1 MSGEKDWKA
10 DQTGNRRADQTVDQ
24 TGHQTGNKTV
34 YQTGSQTVNQSG
46 NQRIAGTIS
55 FLDSF
60 LRENLAELIMYI
72 GFMFI
77 FPGIFYFYNVRTDAV
92 RYASLLAI
100 VWFLIWEG
108 SGFLKAKRRHE
119 ELLEIERK
127 APAELLGLPEAKTV
141 IEKDYQRILE
151 KVYHDKVETESAGRE
166 FRRETADYYGMWVH
180 QIKTPIAALRVLL
193 QSGIMTDGTDSGG
206 PAEERFFSLTREMK
220 QELFKIEQ
228 YVEMVLVYLR
238 SSDMTS
244 DFRFGQYDL
253 DSIIRQAVK
262 KYSQMFILQKVKLNY
277 EPVKRAVVT
286 DEKWLAFVIEQLL
299 SNSLKYCQGAERSMG
314 NSFHTHGSDEDRTG
328 EDAQKDSISIYMEG
342 ECLVIEDTGI
352 GIWAEDLPRVFE
364 KGFTGYNGRE
374 NKKSTGIGLYLCRTV
389 MDKLGHGIWLESEA
403 GKGTKAYLDLGR
415 EGAKQNLTNM

>member
-1 MSGEKDWKA
+1 MSGEKDRKA
-10 DQTGNRRADQTVDQ
+10 DQTGNRR
-24 TGHQTGNKTV
+24 
-34 YQTGSQTVNQSG
+34 
-46 NQRIAGTIS
+46 IAERIS

-77 FPGIFYFYNVRTDAV
+77 FPGILYLYNVRTDAV
-92 RYASLLAI
+92 RYASLLAM

-108 SGFLKAKRRHE
+108 SRFLRAKRRHE

-151 KVYHDKVETESAGRE
+151 KIYHDKVETESAGRE

-193 QSGIMTDGTDSGG
+193 QSGIMTDGTDSGSTDG
-206 PAEERFFSLTREMK
+206 TDSGGSAEERFFSLTREMK

-228 YVEMVLVYLR
+228 YVEMVLAYLR

-253 DSIIRQAVK
+253 DGIIRQAVK

-277 EPVKRAVVT
+277 ETVKRMVVT

-314 NSFHTHGSDEDRTG
+314 NSSRTLGSDEDRTG
-328 EDAQKDSISIYMEG
+328 EDAQKNSISIYMEG

-415 EGAKQNLTNM
+415 EGEKQNLTNM